1 MAGKEGDSWAGAI
14 RSCLNWDKPEKSVFQ
29 LFFTVFDFGGCGM
42 LIFSFSILS
51 ILPPWGHV
59 KPALS
64 SHHSPLKVSFLREIM
79 PLGEQDSEPQE
90 TNFTPDLGHLGGEF
104 STPWSPIW
112 NPFGKVSGLFS
123 APPTLPPLSSAVFR
137 GKQVAASA
145 IVCIPSKV
153 SPLLK

>member
-1 MAGKEGDSWAGAI
+1 M
-14 RSCLNWDKPEKSVFQ
+14 LN
-29 LFFTVFDFGGCGM
+29 
-42 LIFSFSILS
+42 FSFLILS
-51 ILPPWGHV
+51 ILPPWSHV

-90 TNFTPDLGHLGGEF
+90 TDFTPDHGHLGGEF